1 MILDFLLDL
10 SGGSPAILLGF
21 FVFFAVATLAFGIM
35 AFMRVRGSVKR
46 RAAEVFADASSR
58 RENKKNSL
66 HSASLKAA
74 QKLLDY
80 TVRYYSAA
88 DGGNMKLLRIK

>member
-46 RAAEVFADASSR
+46 RAA
-58 RENKKNSL
+58 
-66 HSASLKAA
+66 
-74 QKLLDY
+74 
-80 TVRYYSAA
+80 
-88 DGGNMKLLRIK
+88 